1 MVQRSFQI
9 RIIYPIVFRDQSG
22 NALRT
27 INAGEV
33 LEATADTGHYY
44 VTSIGGIYYDEA
56 EIVNEQ

>member
-1 MVQRSFQI
+1 MVQHSFQI
-9 RIIYPIVFRDQSG
+9 RIVHPIVFRDQSG

-44 VTSIGGIYYDEA
+44 VTTMGGIYYDEA
-56 EIVNEQ
+56 EVVDKQ